1 MSESSISLLLP
12 DEPALEAPT
21 TPTPPPQPGEL
32 TMRLRSQGNAPPRFL
47 LDAHLRKHIH
57 LGNENFPTIATPRRT
72 LHGAATYS
80 PDESIRTGPALTP
93 TDDMALTHSHGGCIM
108 PTPPDAMAATNPTG
122 GRDTADDDDV
132 PDDDTGRIGT
142 VTPRPTGG
150 CPMPDNDAG
159 TQLDFGFG
167 VAPLADEANR
177 RLAAAHHHHLDVEL
191 GVTPLATGR
200 APTCPAS
207 AGDCPTPPTVMGL
220 FVTAIANLPDLEKP
234 VDSYIW

>member
-1 MSESSISLLLP
+1 
-12 DEPALEAPT
+12 
-21 TPTPPPQPGEL
+21 
-32 TMRLRSQGNAPPRFL
+32 
-47 LDAHLRKHIH
+47 
-57 LGNENFPTIATPRRT
+57 
-72 LHGAATYS
+72 
-80 PDESIRTGPALTP
+80 
-93 TDDMALTHSHGGCIM
+93 M